1 MRLVSNPVGPGQ
13 ESVWSYPRPAVAQQ
27 SNCHI
32 VIKHA
37 GQTIAETRSAVRTIE
52 TSHPPSYYIPP
63 ADIAPGLLR
72 RAGGSSFCE
81 WKGAAIYWDV
91 LVGDSCCLAWA
102 GPIPVRRLPSPC
114 CATMSLSM
122 PGRSIVA
129 SSMANWSRRRPVLSM
144 VAGSPAGSLDRS
156 RARPGPAAGERMKDD
171 PRPWRSRGP
180 PAGKACHLGQFGR
193 LADGRRPRM
202 RYMLL
207 TPAIFASPPVAFR
220 TSAMKLGQMV
230 SLDAGDLL
238 HPGLTKMPT
247 GLRERADHMPPA
259 QLQQVLAWEGRGP
272 GAQQTAL
279 A

>member
-1 MRLVSNPVGPGQ
+1 
-13 ESVWSYPRPAVAQQ
+13 
-27 SNCHI
+27 
-32 VIKHA
+32 
-37 GQTIAETRSAVRTIE
+37 
-52 TSHPPSYYIPP
+52 
-63 ADIAPGLLR
+63 
-72 RAGGSSFCE
+72 
-81 WKGAAIYWDV
+81 
-91 LVGDSCCLAWA
+91 
-102 GPIPVRRLPSPC
+102 
-114 CATMSLSM
+114 
-122 PGRSIVA
+122 
-129 SSMANWSRRRPVLSM
+129 
-144 VAGSPAGSLDRS
+144 
-156 RARPGPAAGERMKDD
+156 MKDD
-171 PRPWRSRGP
+171 PRPWRSRRP

-259 QLQQVLAWEGRGP
+259 QLQQVLARDWGKDWRARFTRSFMSEERRGP
-272 GAQQTAL
+272 GARQAAL